1 MFSGQNALKS
11 GVLRSGKSILAIS
24 LVFAL
29 TAFGVMGEDLAPGNS
44 LSYTNSRVREVP
56 WSIHVVRIDRSDRD
70 IEIHSMHADQRAIGL
85 ARLTAQ
91 IALWNR
97 TNGVPV
103 AAVNGDFYQRDR
115 AFAGD
120 PRGLQIIEGE
130 LISAPTGGASFWV
143 DAVGEPHAD
152 NISSAFQVF
161 WPDGSAQS
169 YGLNGERGRNELEL
183 YTSAVGPTTK
193 TSGGRELILESAG
206 GQWLPL
212 RIGHVYAARIK
223 EVRGRGDTPIPENGL
238 VLSIP
243 PPMADLPVEKGMTLR
258 VSTMTTPVLR
268 GVKTAISGGPVLLLE
283 GRKQKI
289 KPHGE
294 SFSST
299 SMFERHPRTSIGW
312 NDEAIFL
319 VEVDGRQKGLSAG
332 MTLDEMTSYLQKL
345 GCTDGMNLD
354 GGGSAML
361 WYNGRIRNSPCD
373 GHEREVANSLL
384 ITRKAATPKM
394 SSSAR

>member
-1 MFSGQNALKS
+1 MFSGPNALRS
-11 GVLRSGKSILAIS
+11 GVLRSGKAILAVLIAIGITPFCS
-24 LVFAL
+24 LGDEVL
-29 TAFGVMGEDLAPGNS
+29 PGNS
-44 LSYTNSRVREVP
+44 LTYTNSRVREVP

-85 ARLTAQ
+85 ARLTSQ

-97 TNGVPV
+97 TNGIPV

-130 LISAPTGGASFWV
+130 IISAPTGSATFWV
-143 DAVGEPHAD
+143 DAVGGPHAD
-152 NISSAFQVF
+152 NISSAFQIF

-169 YGLNGERGRNELEL
+169 YDLNGERSRSELEL
-183 YTSAVGPTTK
+183 YTSAVGPSTR
-193 TSGGRELILESAG
+193 TSDGREVILESAG

-212 RIGHVYAARIK
+212 RIGHVYAARVK
-223 EVRGRGDTPIPENGL
+223 EVRGRADTSIPVNGL

-243 PPMADLPVEKGMTLR
+243 PSMADLPVEKGMTLR
-258 VSTMTTPVLR
+258 ISTMTTPILR

-332 MTLDEMTSYLQKL
+332 MTLDEMASYLQKL

-394 SSSAR
+394 SSSTQ